1 MLVKNNLFLSLIQI
15 SFLFLPLSLII
26 GSLIVNIN
34 ILIFVFLGSIYL
46 VKNKISVNFNFTNIV
61 LFLFFLTVIISTLV
75 NLDNLGIETFIRSIF
90 LLKFFLIYIV
100 LETLILNDKINLKY
114 FFNLCLL
121 LIFFISLDL
130 FLQFFTGKNILGY
143 KPWEGRITGI
153 FEHEAIAGA
162 YIQKIFIF
170 SLISVFLLFNKK
182 KIKNIFFQTFFITI
196 LGASFIA
203 SNRISFLIL
212 ISTIIFITI
221 FYHVFRK
228 KLLITLLLIIPL
240 FYFLTAFD
248 SEVNNKYKDF
258 VSKIEKLGN
267 QTSLLQNKNEEEIK
281 ITPLYN
287 HGKIYITTIISFK
300 ESKFLGNGL
309 KSFRINCSKFLDKK
323 NTLCSTHPHNYHLEV
338 LHDTDLLGFSLIS
351 LFVFL
356 LIFSKYKYLRFSQL
370 DYNNKIIISLLV
382 LNFLIEVF
390 PLKSTGSL
398 FTTWN
403 GTLLWVS
410 ISLVNYG
417 GKKIQKNEKASSN

>member
-15 SFLFLPLSLII
+15 SFLFLPISLII
-26 GSLIVNIN
+26 GSLIVNFN
-34 ILIFVFLGSIYL
+34 ILIFIFLSSIYL

-75 NLDNLGIETFIRSIF
+75 NLDNLGIETFLKSIF

-114 FFNLCLL
+114 FFYLCSL

-130 FLQFFTGKNILGY
+130 FLQFFSGKNILGY
-143 KPWEGRITGI
+143 KPWEGRITGV

-162 YIQKIFIF
+162 YIQKVFIF
-170 SLISVFLLFNKK
+170 SFISIFLLFNQK
-182 KIKNIFFQTFFITI
+182 KIKNIFFQTFLITI

-212 ISTIIFITI
+212 ISTIIFITV
-221 FYHVFRK
+221 FYHIFRK
-228 KLLITLLLIIPL
+228 KLLLTLILVIPL
-240 FYFLTAFD
+240 FYFLSAFD
-248 SEVNNKYKDF
+248 SGVNYKYKDF
-258 VSKIEKLGN
+258 ISKVEKLGN
-267 QTSLLQNKNEEEIK
+267 QTSLLKNKNEEEIK
-281 ITPLYN
+281 IAPLSN
-287 HGKIYITTIISFK
+287 HGKIYTTTIISFK

-309 KSFRINCSKFLDKK
+309 KSFRINCSKFLDRK

-338 LHDTDLLGFSLIS
+338 LHDTGLLGFSLIS

-356 LIFSKYKYLRFSQL
+356 LIFSKYKYLRFSKL
-370 DYNNKIIISLLV
+370 DYLNKIIISFLV

-410 ISLVNYG
+410 IALVNYG
-417 GKKIQKNEKASSN
+417 GKKILKNEKVSSN